1 MGIKHGHAFIM
12 GFLAVVVAKVARGL
26 LSGWLNINF

>member
-1 MGIKHGHAFIM
+1 MRPGHLILV
-12 GFLAVVVAKVARGL
+12 GFLAVVGAKIAKGL